1 MSISPAALRGHPEGT
16 VGVAISYL
24 LGMNLQGF
32 KSIDEERFLSLLGEY
47 TLRLQQEI
55 RKISIAAQ
63 YWGSARK
70 AINLFLENACYH
82 TVLRAEYELD
92 KLAAYLEVPLD
103 NEVASGLRAAANE
116 RGIALPRWP
125 RLKGLSPETSAK
137 YQDFARKYANELNC
151 LRVELD
157 LLFWRA
163 NAD

>member
-1 MSISPAALRGHPEGT
+1 MPVIETQHHQRRVANTSISPAALRGHPEGT

-32 KSIDEERFLSLLGEY
+32 KSIDEERFLSLLGEH

-82 TVLRAEYELD
+82 TVLRAEYELGVT
-92 KLAAYLEVPLD
+92 KIGWSSIEIMLPLMRSPF
-103 NEVASGLRAAANE
+103 E
-116 RGIALPRWP
+116 
-125 RLKGLSPETSAK
+125 RLKTS
-137 YQDFARKYANELNC
+137 RK
-151 LRVELD
+151 
-157 LLFWRA
+157 RA
-163 NAD
+163 FS